1 MAGNRDIHTK
11 ISLYESRT
19 VGETINIAIDF
30 LRQNWRTALRL
41 SVYLLLPI
49 ALLHSV
55 GIFSLVMSLKSDYY
69 NSTDLGFIFTMLFFF
84 IGLSV
89 TYTLIL
95 TLVQYYQGSVDGDL
109 SMLTFRDVRGVLW
122 RNFKRVIA
130 AMMPILLLMVV
141 CSLVFTV
148 LMFIPLISLVAL
160 VAYFVLFFVMMMVP
174 IYYTLEGVPL
184 GLAFKR
190 SFTHA
195 KESWGRLLGLMFALL
210 LVVFIILGATSMPM
224 TVFTFAKDSLL
235 PSGELDITYEMIFNI
250 IMYVFIVIETFFS
263 YLSMALVV
271 TAMVFHY
278 GRNARQHD
286 DLAIGSDIDNFEN
299 L

>member
-69 NSTDLGFIFTMLFFF
+69 NSTDLGFLLTALFFF

-130 AMMPILLLMVV
+130 AMMPILLLMVL
-141 CSLVFTV
+141 CSLVFAV
-148 LMFIPLISLVAL
+148 LMFIPLVSLVAL
-160 VAYFVLFFVMMMVP
+160 VAYFVLFFVMMMIP

-190 SFTHA
+190 SFNHA

-235 PSGELDITYEMIFNI
+235 PSGELDITYEMILNI
-250 IMYVFIVIETFFS
+250 IIYVFIVIETFFS